1 MNNNN
6 SGYAGRR
13 GNDALKFAVQLALSQ
28 LSDGIDLS
36 EAIQFAAK
44 YHDVTCAAI
53 QVELSKKGRCGLRPI
68 V

>member
-1 MNNNN
+1 MNNN
-6 SGYAGRR
+6 SGYSGRR

-53 QVELSKKGRCGLRPI
+53 QVELAKRGRCGLRPI